1 MKPTISIEDLRGRYL
16 TAQLRGD
23 RREALRIVLE
33 DGLQQG
39 FEASELSDGV
49 VREAQREIGR
59 LWQRNLIGIA
69 DEHMATAISHLVLA
83 QLYQRAQ
90 HSPRNGKR
98 VLVACVEGERHELP
112 ARLVADALDTA
123 GFDVRFLGA
132 DVPTDHLVRMV
143 EEDPPDLLA
152 LSATMS
158 FHGSAVREAVRRLR
172 QVRPAMPIAIGGGAC
187 EWAPG
192 LADDVN
198 ADMTASS
205 ANDLVDSAKRLLGV
219 AA

>member
-1 MKPTISIEDLRGRYL
+1 MKPTISLEDLRGRYL

-23 RREALRIVLE
+23 RREALRIVIDEGLE
-33 DGLQQG
+33 AGLSPL
-39 FEASELSDGV
+39 EITESV
-49 VREAQREIGR
+49 IREAQREIGR

-69 DEHMATAISHLVLA
+69 DEHMATAISHLALA
-83 QLYQRAQ
+83 QLYQRTQQA
-90 HSPRNGKR
+90 PRNGR
-98 VLVACVEGERHELP
+98 RILVACIEGELHELP
-112 ARLVADALDTA
+112 ARLVADALDAA
-123 GFDVRFLGA
+123 GFDVHFLGA
-132 DVPTDHLVRMV
+132 DVPTDHLVRMI
-143 EEDPPDLLA
+143 ERNPPDLLA

-158 FHGSAVREAVRRLR
+158 FHGTAVREAVRRVR
-172 QVRPAMPIAIGGGAC
+172 QVRPALPIAIGGGAC

-205 ANDLVDSAKRLLGV
+205 AHDLVDSAKRLLGV